1 MAASQPAPAGALGLE
16 TRFVPLSWGE
26 LGPLTSTQ
34 AKGQVRESIGT
45 WTNPCRSKKLAERES
60 WSSTWWWQPA
70 IRLLVAMVKAYHPH
84 ILQACNERT
93 SSVTLNVM
101 KLLSTHSPA
110 KGPDS
115 PHVLAWL
122 MGSDLSYCRIS
133 NSLRAIL
140 PQMAYS
146 MVCMH
151 NASMISYKYDA
162 IYGIS

>member
-26 LGPLTSTQ
+26 LGPLALTSTQ

-140 PQMAYS
+140 PQMAFS

-151 NASMISYKYDA
+151 NKVLCIND
-162 IYGIS
+162 IL